1 MSIVLRMALRCVAGA
16 FPLALLLSATS
27 ARATE
32 PGGRYYLQGVME
44 TGSGLHLRDDGRFEW
59 SLAYGALDHI
69 ERGRWTREDGR
80 VVLVSE
86 RPGRGEPLFRLD
98 QVFAW
103 DADTEARLRRSEQG
117 IEFERAHA
125 RCPFLSVAD
134 HASVPASAIADD
146 EPPSQEALDQA
157 ARDSLPLLDDTRKV
171 AESAAESAVKIVA
184 YAELLGRDAGAR
196 RDAEQAM
203 QLAIAAMEAYR
214 ANLAQAREAH
224 GAAGLAMPAVPEP
237 RVPAEC
243 GLPEGA
249 DTASEASHEV
259 GRGVGVVI
267 GDPAV
272 GVRYPGLRVEFEF
285 SDGHREQRVT
295 DRGGWALLRT
305 RADATLRR
313 LWLRSGDD
321 APTPDAEVAQTFD
334 VDPARGGVHAIVFD
348 SARLM
353 TPMFERMTLRI
364 DGEALV
370 PTWPDGEE
378 RGRYVRE

>member
-1 MSIVLRMALRCVAGA
+1 MNTFLRRTAGA
-16 FPLALLLSATS
+16 LSFALLLSVAP
-27 ARATE
+27 AHATE
-32 PGGRYYLQGVME
+32 PGGRYVLQGVME
-44 TGSGLHLRDDGRFEW
+44 TGSELHLRDDGRFEW

-69 ERGRWTREDGR
+69 ERGRWTREDGG
-80 VVLVSE
+80 VLLLSE

-103 DADTEARLRRSEQG
+103 DVDAEARLRRSEQG
-117 IEFERAHA
+117 IAFERAHV

-134 HASVPASAIADD
+134 HASAPAIADA
-146 EPPSQEALDQA
+146 EPPSQAALDQA
-157 ARDSLPLLDDTRKV
+157 ARDSLPLLDGTRKV
-171 AESAAESAVKIVA
+171 AESAAESAVKTA
-184 YAELLGRDAGAR
+184 AHAELLGSDAGAR

-214 ANLAQAREAH
+214 ANLAHAREAH
-224 GAAGLAMPAVPEP
+224 GAAGLAMPALPAP
-237 RVPAEC
+237 RVAAEC
-243 GLPEGA
+243 GLPADGA
-249 DTASEASHEV
+249 ATATPVASGPDG
-259 GRGVGVVI
+259 GRGIGVVV

-272 GVRYPGLRVEFEF
+272 GVRYPGLRVDFEF

-295 DRGGWALLRT
+295 DRAGWALLRP
-305 RADATLRR
+305 RAGATLRR

-321 APTPDAEVAQTFD
+321 APSPDAEVAQTFD
-334 VDPARGGVHAIVFD
+334 VDPARGDVHAIVFD
-348 SARLM
+348 SARMM